1 MVLFTKGSFVLVNNI
16 IIIGFFAVNI
26 FITYNIWKQYGAALG
41 NALSHKDNNEAE
53 VKSMWRVVN

>member
-53 VKSMWRVVN
+53 VKSM

>member
-1 MVLFTKGSFVLVNNI
+1 MVVFSKGSFVLVNNL

-41 NALSHKDNNEAE
+41 NAMFKKDNNETKA
-53 VKSMWRVVN
+53 KAM